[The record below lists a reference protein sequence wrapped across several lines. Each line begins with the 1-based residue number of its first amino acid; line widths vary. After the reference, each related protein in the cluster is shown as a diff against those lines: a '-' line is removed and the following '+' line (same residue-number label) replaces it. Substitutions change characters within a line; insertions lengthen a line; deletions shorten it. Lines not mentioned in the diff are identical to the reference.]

1 MTTTACAIAAAALL
15 ALATSTAAQ
24 TVPILVFELATPP
37 STLGPEPREKVLLL
51 ALGQTAHETSTPPS
65 TLGPEPREKVL
76 LLALGQT
83 ARETSTPP
91 STLGPEPR
99 EKVLLLALGQTARET
114 STPPSTLGPEPREK
128 VLLLALGQ
136 TARETS
142 TPPSTLGPEPR
153 EKVLLLALGQTA
165 RETSTPPSTLGSEP
179 REKVLLLALG
189 QTARETST
197 PPSTLGPEP
206 REKVLLLALGQT
218 ARETSWSALRA
229 VAERVSGDRMP
240 VAHAGAG
247 AGRIETMNVHE
258 REPRR
263 ARREERR
270 AEKRRRTERA
280 RTEEGSALPAPT
292 ARGKWSIWAR
302 GSLAGLNG
310 RAGRSTLEGD
320 TTSVHL
326 GAERNV
332 EAPAGLERLDAGG
345 DWLAGVGVAVNSADA
360 NPRGGRKISHQGWLV
375 YPYLG
380 YHDERKSLYA
390 SLGAGVGSVTVSD
403 GVEEREQDSLQAFAG
418 IGGTIVMAGR
428 PDRVQVLLEG
438 NALTSIMNRDGDRA
452 AASTIATAHR
462 VAAGTTL
469 RHAREL
475 AGGIL
480 ATSVGLGLRND
491 AGAGAAGYAVEAHA
505 GMRFDWGQYSI
516 EARIEGRPKAAED
529 IGRQLGGSASVR
541 YAGAPGAGGFSLSIG
556 PEPGVTLAEDPLG
569 LRERNTEPTLA
580 RATYDGYSRLLAM
593 PYTAFSSLGARRT
606 AGVELKP
613 RDNASIGV
621 RADERKSRGEPD
633 ESEWSW
639 NVFAR
644 WRF

>member
-1 MTTTACAIAAAALL
+1 MTTTACAIAAAGLL
-15 ALATSTAAQ
+15 ALATNTAAQ
-24 TVPILVFELATPP
+24 TVPILVFESATPP
-37 STLGPEPREKVLLL
+37 STLGPE
-51 ALGQTAHETSTPPS
+51 Q
-65 TLGPEPREKVL
+65 
-76 LLALGQT
+76 
-83 ARETSTPP
+83 
-91 STLGPEPR
+91 
-99 EKVLLLALGQTARET
+99 
-114 STPPSTLGPEPREK
+114 
-128 VLLLALGQ
+128 
-136 TARETS
+136 
-142 TPPSTLGPEPR
+142 R

-165 RETSTPPSTLGSEP
+165 RETSTPPSTLGSEQ

-197 PPSTLGPEP
+197 PPSTLGSEQREKVLLLALGQTARETSTPPSTLGSEQREKVLLLALAQTARETSTPPSTLGPER

-229 VAERVSGDRMP
+229 VAERVSGDRTP
-240 VAHAGAG
+240 VAHAG

-270 AEKRRRTERA
+270 AEERRRTERA

-302 GSLAGLNG
+302 GNLAGLNG

-360 NPRGGRKISHQGWLV
+360 NPGGGRKISHQGWLV

-452 AASTIATAHR
+452 APSTIAAAHR

-505 GMRFDWGQYSI
+505 GTRFDWGQYSI

-593 PYTAFSSLGARRT
+593 PYTAFTSLGATRT

-613 RDNASIGV
+613 RDNASVGV